1 MGLGEVVQQRLHK
14 KSTAPGI
21 TSREI
26 LVRGPLCG
34 TKWKQPQRAPTEPE
48 RRRMLGKMLEIC
60 IVVCMEHYY
69 YMLGNEVKKQHSGV
83 GTGLRC
89 SEALARAFGLDWDKK
104 LIAKLEAL
112 GWPPLMIKK
121 YM

>member
-48 RRRMLGKMLEIC
+48 RRRMLEIC
-60 IVVCMEHYY
+60 IVVCMEHHY

-112 GWPPLMIKK
+112 GWPPHDQEICK
-121 YM
+121 